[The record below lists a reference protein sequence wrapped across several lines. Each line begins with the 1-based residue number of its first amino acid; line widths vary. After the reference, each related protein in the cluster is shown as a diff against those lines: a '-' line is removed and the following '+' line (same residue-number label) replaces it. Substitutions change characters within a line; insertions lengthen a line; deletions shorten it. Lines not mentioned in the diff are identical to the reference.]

1 MCLEFVFFG
10 QGVVV
15 VLLFGSLGI
24 FFGVLQESNITMA
37 VWSACYA
44 LEFVIQK
51 ESNITMAFWASL
63 SKLFAGICCK
73 K

>member
-37 VWSACYA
+37 
-44 LEFVIQK
+44 
-51 ESNITMAFWASL
+51 FWGEASL
-63 SKLFAGICCK
+63 SKVFAGIFCK